1 MNRKH
6 CWGGGWSRAES
17 TALEG
22 SNRAGSTAG
31 EGGGDEQE
39 ALLGRVA
46 EQEALLGRGAEQ
58 EALQGKEVKMSRKHC
73 WGRRGMAQSRKH
85 CSGGEK
91 QSRKRCRGRRWR

>member
-1 MNRKH
+1 LLWRGAAEQEALQGKEVEMSRKH

-39 ALLGRVA
+39 ALLRRVA

-58 EALQGKEVKMSRKHC
+58 EALL
-73 WGRRGMAQSRKH
+73 RRGSEQEALL
-85 CSGGEK
+85 
-91 QSRKRCRGRRWR
+91 